1 MVSIRSILQLLCLSC
16 VILLSQQKE
25 ASAQTPENTT
35 YIGFGAG
42 SLSFLGDVGDQNR
55 YFSPF
60 LGRVGYQLS
69 LSNELTPYLHG
80 GLEAMFGTVGASERQ
95 VSRNLNFFSEIRSG
109 GLFAAYNFD
118 HFLKE
123 DRVVSPI
130 FSLGISGFEFLS
142 KTDLKDAE
150 GREYFYWDDG
160 TIRDIDQNASNANES
175 VLLTRDYTYES
186 DLRAL
191 DLDGL
196 GDYSEKGLAFPIGIG
211 AEIKMGDYLHL
222 NIHTRYYL
230 TTSDLIDN
238 VTEQSVASRKGDS
251 RNDAFLYTGFVLRYG
266 LHKKEEQP
274 EGPGA
279 DLLATL
285 NDQSDE
291 DDDKV
296 FDIIDQCPH
305 TPIGVIV
312 DVNGCPIDTDGDG
325 VADYLDLEMNS
336 AENAYV
342 DSDGVT
348 ITDEEF
354 ERKFKRFIGDQ
365 EVTIIEGTIE
375 SADIPDFVFTP
386 RPEANKYMIKV
397 DESESGI
404 SADLAFLLLSIPD
417 VQTINNG
424 DTTLYMVGDYDN
436 IADAVRRKLSL
447 AEYGIDGE
455 IFRSEN
461 GELISESKEAKKIQ
475 KDVKKEMDN
484 SDYTPEGS
492 TDLFWRVQ
500 VGAFKFKLSYNVF
513 ASLSDVVV
521 VYGDDGLTR
530 YFSGVYTNRSDAETY
545 RQILQNSGFN
555 DAFIS
560 AFQDGERMNVSNAK
574 SAEST
579 ESSDDL
585 WNRASPNA
593 FNESLIEYKIMLIE
607 SDGTIPTEKLEQLRE
622 IGSVEQM
629 TTPERTVY
637 LTGDFED
644 AASAQ
649 IMVDQLTTSGLNDA
663 EVVGVF
669 NGEVVTLEEVEM
681 MKNN

>member
-1 MVSIRSILQLLCLSC
+1 MVSIKHILQLLYISC
-16 VILLSQQKE
+16 IILVSQQNE
-25 ASAQTPENTT
+25 AFAQTPENTT

-42 SLSFLGDVGDQNR
+42 SLSFIGDVGDQNR

-80 GLEAMFGTVGASERQ
+80 GLEAMFGTVGASERLS
-95 VSRNLNFFSEIRSG
+95 SRNLNFFSEIRSG
-109 GLFAAYNFD
+109 GLFAAYNFN
-118 HFLKE
+118 HFLKD

-130 FSLGISGFEFLS
+130 LSFGISGFEFLS
-142 KTDLKDAE
+142 KSDLKDAE
-150 GREYFYWDDG
+150 GRTYHYWDDG
-160 TIRDIDQNASNANES
+160 TIRDIDQNASNASQS
-175 VLLTRDYTYES
+175 VLLTRDYSYES

-211 AEIKMGDYLHL
+211 AEFKMGDYLNL

-230 TTSDLIDN
+230 TSTDLIDN
-238 VTEQSVASRKGDS
+238 VTEQSVESRKGDA

-266 LHKKEEQP
+266 LHKKEEKP

-291 DDDKV
+291 DRDDV
-296 FDIIDQCPH
+296 FDIVDQCPH
-305 TPIGVIV
+305 TPTGVQV
-312 DVNGCPIDTDGDG
+312 DVNGCPIDSDKDG
-325 VADYLDLEMNS
+325 VGDYADLEMDS
-336 AENAYV
+336 AEDAYV

-354 ERKFKRFIGDQ
+354 ERKYKRFVGNQ
-365 EVTIIEGTIE
+365 EVTFVKGTVE

-386 RPEANKYMIKV
+386 RPEANKYMIKI
-397 DESESGI
+397 DESERGI

-436 IADAVRRKLSL
+436 LADAVRRKLSL
-447 AEYGIDGE
+447 EEYGIDGE
-455 IFRSEN
+455 VFRSDN
-461 GELISESKEAKKIQ
+461 GQLISESREAKKIR
-475 KDVKKEMDN
+475 KDVKKGMNE
-484 SDYTPEGS
+484 SDYNGEGAD
-492 TDLFWRVQ
+492 DLFWRVQ
-500 VGAFKFKLSYNVF
+500 VGAFKYKLSYNVF
-513 ASLSDVVV
+513 ASISDVVV

-530 YFSGVYTNRSDAETY
+530 YFSGVYNNRSDAEIY

-560 AFQDGERMNVSNAK
+560 AFQDGERMNVRNAK
-574 SAEST
+574 SQESN

-637 LTGDFED
+637 LTGDFDD
-644 AASAQ
+644 AISAQ
-649 IMVDQLTTSGLNDA
+649 IMVDQLTASGLNDA
-663 EVVGVF
+663 QVVGVF

-681 MKNN
+681 MKKN